1 MGVAV
6 SLLGEAACSEQFL
19 VLWHALVGLLHDQ
32 FPGMVSHTQ
41 EKKKNLSST
50 EWKALS
56 VLKAPVLLLPD
67 VNLTGLG
74 VGAWGWG
81 MSIFSS
87 HSSLMQFHSWGWLRG
102 VVLPG
107 DRGMAQR
114 CSLAWSHYVT
124 FPVTLGKLLFKNL
137 PLSSYKSSPSPQIS
151 PNTEIQDINKAFGLS
166 SSEGE
171 PENRALFSS

>member
-1 MGVAV
+1 MWLCPCWGKWPVLSSFWFSGTRLWACCTIS
-6 SLLGEAACSEQFL
+6 SL
-19 VLWHALVGLLHDQ
+19 VW
-32 FPGMVSHTQ
+32 FPIRRK
-41 EKKKNLSST
+41 KKKNLSST

-56 VLKAPVLLLPD
+56 VLRAPVLLLPD

-87 HSSLMQFHSWGWLRG
+87 HASLTQFHSWGWLRG